1 MCWSTMPVPDSPL
14 HNTLHGTS
22 HRLSCSTAAT
32 AAEQEGC
39 DRQYQRRSRV
49 SGVVLSACL
58 LVLTPLPLASAMAAD
73 DSATL
78 TQKKQASQAD
88 LKRLKNEITAM
99 QGELKTTAAQR
110 SDTRNGLEKIERQLN
125 DTRQQTGKLEDERDD
140 IKQQLVSLTKQRD
153 TLSRQQTAQKAAVAE
168 EMAALYR
175 LGRQPELKL
184 LLNQDDPARLE
195 RLQVYLNHL
204 STSRRQ
210 ALEKLAQLNDSL
222 EKTRSELITRQ
233 TRLTDVQKGLER
245 QAKTLIAQQNERSA
259 LLRTLDARYASH
271 EARIAELD
279 QDRAHAN
286 QMIQTLGERLK
297 SIKSAPPPKTRIT
310 RAMGKMD
317 WPAPGRVITAYGG
330 GEGVNRDGVLIQA
343 TQGTAVTAPHA
354 GRVVFADWMRG
365 YGNLLII
372 DHGDNVLTLY
382 AHLASFSVGPG
393 DSLSRGQQL
402 GSVGSSGG
410 RDGPALY
417 FEVRRAGQPVNPQR
431 WLSSR

>member
-1 MCWSTMPVPDSPL
+1 MPRPDSR
-14 HNTLHGTS
+14 LHGAPFGAS
-22 HRLSCSTAAT
+22 CLSPSPSKPL
-32 AAEQEGC
+32 GLG
-39 DRQYQRRSRV
+39 DRPRIFKRRSRV
-49 SGVVLSACL
+49 SGVVLSAWL
-58 LVLTPLPLASAMAAD
+58 LSLAPLALGPVVATTAQAAD
-73 DSATL
+73 DTATL
-78 TQKKQASQAD
+78 TQKKQASQED
-88 LKRLKNEITAM
+88 LKRLKSEIQAM
-99 QGELKTTAAQR
+99 QGELKATAARR

-125 DTRQQTGKLEDERDD
+125 ATRQQTGKLEDERDD
-140 IKQQLVSLTKQRD
+140 IKQQLVALTRKREA
-153 TLSRQQTAQKAAVAE
+153 LSQQQTAQKAAVAE

-204 STSRRQ
+204 SESRRA
-210 ALEKLAQLNDSL
+210 ALERLAELNQSLADTRAQLL
-222 EKTRSELITRQ
+222 ARQ
-233 TRLTDVQKGLER
+233 TRLDDVQAGLKR
-245 QAKTLIAQQNERSA
+245 QASQLIAQQNERAA
-259 LLRTLDARYASH
+259 LLRKLDARYASH
-271 EARIAELD
+271 EAKIAELD

-286 QMIQTLGERLK
+286 QLIQTLEKRLK
-297 SIKSAPPPKTRIT
+297 SIKSAPPPRTRIT

-317 WPAPGRVITAYGG
+317 WPAPGKVISAYGR
-330 GEGVNRDGVLIQA
+330 GEGVNRDGVLIRA

-365 YGNLLII
+365 YGNLLIL

-417 FEVRRAGQPVNPQR
+417 FEVRRSGQPTDPSR
-431 WLSSR
+431 WLSRR